1 MNTELKEALSEYM
14 LSMGDDELIL
24 GHRNSEWSGHA
35 PIIEED
41 IAFANIALDEIGHAS
56 VWYSLLAEL
65 ASEDPQTYP
74 DQLVFFRNPKD
85 FRNVQLV
92 ELPKGDWA
100 FSMLRQ
106 YIFDVFENKH
116 LTALASSQ
124 YSPLAEA
131 AAKIRTEEIYHLRH
145 TSAWIKRLGLGTEE
159 SNRRLQNALDQILPL
174 AGQLFS
180 PLKHEKT
187 LASEEYVPG
196 RDQLERK
203 WQSEV
208 MPFLKECGL
217 EVSEQV
223 RFTESQM
230 TRNQHT
236 PNLKVLIIEMQSVA
250 RMDTQ
255 AKW

>member
-1 MNTELKEALSEYM
+1 MNSECMEALSEYL

-65 ASEDPQTYP
+65 ISKDTQTYP
-74 DQLVFFRNPKD
+74 DQLVFFRDPEEY
-85 FRNVQLV
+85 RNIQLV
-92 ELPKGDWA
+92 ELPRGDWA
-100 FSMLRQ
+100 FSMMRQ
-106 YIFDVFENKH
+106 YMFDVFENKN
-116 LTALASSQ
+116 LEALASSQ
-124 YSPLAEA
+124 YSPIAEA

-159 SNRRLQNALDQILPL
+159 SNGRLQNALDQILPV

-180 PLKHEKT
+180 PLAHENV
-187 LASEEYVPG
+187 LVSEDYVPG
-196 RDQLERK
+196 REQLERE

-208 MPFLKECGL
+208 IPFLKASGL
-217 EVSEQV
+217 EVPEPVNFAQSYIS
-223 RFTESQM
+223 RDK
-230 TRNQHT
+230 HT
-236 PNLKVLIIEMQSVA
+236 PHLQVLITEMQSVA
-250 RMDTQ
+250 KLDSQ

>member
-1 MNTELKEALSEYM
+1 MNAELKEALSEYL

-35 PIIEED
+35 PILEED

-65 ASEDPQTYP
+65 RTEDPENYP
-74 DQLVFFRNPKD
+74 DKLAFFRRHQD

-106 YIFDVFENKH
+106 YLFDVFENIL
-116 LTALASSQ
+116 LTALMSSR

-145 TSAWIKRLGLGTEE
+145 TSAWVKRLGLGTEE
-159 SNRRLQNALDQILPL
+159 SNRRLQSALDQILTL

-180 PLKHEKT
+180 PLEHEEI
-187 LASEEYVPG
+187 LVSEEYVPG
-196 RDQLERK
+196 RDQLERE

-208 MPFLKECGL
+208 MPFLRECEL
-217 EVSEQV
+217 EVPEPAS
-223 RFTESQM
+223 FAESHM

-236 PNLKVLIIEMQSVA
+236 PNLKALISEMQSVA
-250 RMDTQ
+250 RLDTQ

>member
-1 MNTELKEALSEYM
+1 MNREHIEALKEYL

-65 ASEDPQTYP
+65 VSEDPLTYP
-74 DQLVFFRNPKD
+74 DQLVFFRNPED

-92 ELPKGDWA
+92 ELPRGDWA

-106 YIFDVFENKH
+106 YMFDVFEDKH
-116 LTALASSQ
+116 LTALTSSH

-131 AAKIRTEEIYHLRH
+131 AAKIRIEEIYHLRH

-159 SNRRLQNALDQILPL
+159 SNRRLQMALDQILPL

-180 PLKHEKT
+180 PIEQEEMLVSEK
-187 LASEEYVPG
+187 YVPG
-196 RDQLERK
+196 RDRLERE
-203 WQSEV
+203 WHSQV
-208 MPFLKECGL
+208 LLFLKECGL
-217 EVSEQV
+217 EVPDSVSIAESEI
-223 RFTESQM
+223 

-236 PNLKVLIIEMQSVA
+236 PNLKVLITEMQSVA
-250 RMDTQ
+250 RLDMQ
-255 AKW
+255 ANW

>member
-1 MNTELKEALSEYM
+1 MEREHKEALIEY
-14 LSMGDDELIL
+14 LVSMGDDELIL

-65 ASEDPQTYP
+65 RAEDPHTYP
-74 DQLVFFRNPKD
+74 DQLVFFRNPND

-106 YIFDVFENKH
+106 YMFDVFENKH
-116 LTALASSQ
+116 LSALA
-124 YSPLAEA
+124 YSRYTSLAEA
-131 AAKIRTEEIYHLRH
+131 AAKIGTEEIYHLRH

-159 SNRRLQNALDQILPL
+159 SNRRLQNGLDQILPL
-174 AGQLFS
+174 VGQLFA
-180 PLKHEKT
+180 PLKHETT
-187 LASEEYVPG
+187 LASEGYVPG
-196 RDQLERK
+196 RDQLERD

-208 MPFLKECGL
+208 MPYLEECAL
-217 EVSEQV
+217 EVP
-223 RFTESQM
+223 ESISFAEAQI
-230 TRNQHT
+230 RRDQHS
-236 PNLKVLIIEMQSVA
+236 PNLKVLITEMQSVA
-250 RMDTQ
+250 RLDGQ
-255 AKW
+255 AEW